1 MSFDIMMPLYYHH
14 DVRTTLT
21 LDDDVKAKLDL
32 EIRKKGKSFKE
43 AVNYYLR
50 IGLEAQAQISFA
62 KPFVVQA
69 RPLGLKP
76 GLSYDDIEEL
86 IEQAEGPLHR

>member
-1 MSFDIMMPLYYHH
+1 MMLVSDHH

-21 LDDDVKAKLDL
+21 LDDDVKAKLD
-32 EIRKKGKSFKE
+32 EEMRKNGKSFKE

-50 IGLEAQAQISFA
+50 LGLNGQAVTKPV
-62 KPFVVQA
+62 KPFVVRA

-76 GLSYDDIEEL
+76 GFSYDNVEEL